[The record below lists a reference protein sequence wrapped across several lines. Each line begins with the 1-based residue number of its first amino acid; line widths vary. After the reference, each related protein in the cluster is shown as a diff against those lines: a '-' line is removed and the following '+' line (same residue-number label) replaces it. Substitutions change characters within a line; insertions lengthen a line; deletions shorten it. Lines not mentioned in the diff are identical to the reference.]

1 MSEII
6 LLRMFCHTNLRN
18 CFLNF
23 GYVSCL
29 SFITFSITQVLHD
42 ILAVVDVLS
51 GNVTMDLLGLA
62 QIRSASSS
70 KLLEALDNFVKVVD
84 CIYIKLKKKPFILS
98 DLAIQFS
105 NIAFAIIKDLSTRD
119 VYFIATNTGGKV
131 KVTITTDKTQSKITS
146 GIEAVIKV
154 PRQTFLLKEETLYS
168 YQFRMP
174 SFFLT
179 EAQLQNINGEKT
191 DIDLLVNSEVL
202 SATINLRR
210 VQNLSDP
217 IVLTFK
223 KSIEQKPGET
233 VDCQFWN
240 ASIRK

>member
-6 LLRMFCHTNLRN
+6 LLRMFCHTNLSN
-18 CFLNF
+18 CFLDF
-23 GYVSCL
+23 AYVSCL
-29 SFITFSITQVLHD
+29 SYITFSITQVLHD
-42 ILAVVDVLS
+42 MLAVVDVLS
-51 GNVTMDLLGLA
+51 GNVSMDLLGLA

-84 CIYIKLKKKPFILS
+84 SIYINLKKKPFILS

-119 VYFIATNTGGKV
+119 VYFTARNKGGKA

-168 YQFRMP
+168 YQFRMS

-202 SATINLRR
+202 SATIHLRR
-210 VQNLSDP
+210 VQNLNDP

>member
-1 MSEII
+1 MSEIF
-6 LLRMFCHTNLRN
+6 LLRMLCHTNPSN

-29 SFITFSITQVLHD
+29 SYIPFSITQVLHD

-51 GNVTMDLLGLA
+51 GNVTIDLLGLA

-84 CIYIKLKKKPFILS
+84 SIFINLKKKPFILS
-98 DLAIQFS
+98 DLAMQFS
-105 NIAFAIIKDLSTRD
+105 NIAFAIIKDLFTRD
-119 VYFIATNTGGKV
+119 VYFIARNKGGKA
-131 KVTITTDKTQSKITS
+131 KVTITTNKTQSKITS

-233 VDCQFWN
+233 NDCQFWN

>member
-1 MSEII
+1 M
-6 LLRMFCHTNLRN
+6 
-18 CFLNF
+18 
-23 GYVSCL
+23 
-29 SFITFSITQVLHD
+29 
-42 ILAVVDVLS
+42 
-51 GNVTMDLLGLA
+51 
-62 QIRSASSS
+62 
-70 KLLEALDNFVKVVD
+70 
-84 CIYIKLKKKPFILS
+84 
-98 DLAIQFS
+98 QFS
-105 NIAFAIIKDLSTRD
+105 NIAFAIIKDLFTRD
-119 VYFIATNTGGKV
+119 VYFIARNKGGKA
-131 KVTITTDKTQSKITS
+131 KVTITTNKTQSKITS

>member
-1 MSEII
+1 MSEIF
-6 LLRMFCHTNLRN
+6 LLRMLCHTNPSN

-29 SFITFSITQVLHD
+29 SYIPFSITQVLHD

-51 GNVTMDLLGLA
+51 GNVTIDLLGLA

-84 CIYIKLKKKPFILS
+84 SIFINLKKKPFILS
-98 DLAIQFS
+98 DLAMQFS
-105 NIAFAIIKDLSTRD
+105 NIAFAIIKDLFTRD
-119 VYFIATNTGGKV
+119 VYFIARNKGGKA
-131 KVTITTDKTQSKITS
+131 KVTITTNKTQSKITS

-210 VQNLSDP
+210 VQNLNDP

-233 VDCQFWN
+233 NDCQFWN

>member
-51 GNVTMDLLGLA
+51 GNVTMDL

>member
-1 MSEII
+1 M
-6 LLRMFCHTNLRN
+6 
-18 CFLNF
+18 
-23 GYVSCL
+23 
-29 SFITFSITQVLHD
+29 
-42 ILAVVDVLS
+42 LAVVDVLS
-51 GNVTMDLLGLA
+51 GNVTMNLLGLA

-84 CIYIKLKKKPFILS
+84 SIYINLKKKPFTLS
-98 DLAIQFS
+98 DLAIQFP
-105 NIAFAIIKDLSTRD
+105 NIAFSIIKDLFTRD
-119 VYFIATNTGGKV
+119 VYFIARNKGGIA
-131 KVTITTDKTQSKITS
+131 KVTITTDKTQAKITA
-146 GIEAVIKV
+146 GIEAIIKV

-179 EAQLQNINGEKT
+179 EAQLQNINGNKT
-191 DIDLLVNSEVL
+191 DIDLLVNSDVL
-202 SATINLRR
+202 SATILLRR
-210 VQNLSDP
+210 VQNLDEP

-240 ASIRK
+240 TSIRK

>member
-1 MSEII
+1 MSEIF
-6 LLRMFCHTNLRN
+6 LLRMLCHTNPSN
-18 CFLNF
+18 CYLNF

-29 SFITFSITQVLHD
+29 SYMPFSITQVLHD

-51 GNVTMDLLGLA
+51 GNVTIDLLGLA

-84 CIYIKLKKKPFILS
+84 SIFINLKKKPFILS

-105 NIAFAIIKDLSTRD
+105 NIAFAIIKDLFTRD
-119 VYFIATNTGGKV
+119 VYFIARNKGGKA
-131 KVTITTDKTQSKITS
+131 KVTITTNKTQSKITS

-233 VDCQFWN
+233 NDCQFWN

>member
-1 MSEII
+1 MSEIF
-6 LLRMFCHTNLRN
+6 LLRMICHTNPSN

-29 SFITFSITQVLHD
+29 SYIPFSITQVLHD

-51 GNVTMDLLGLA
+51 GNVTIDLLGLA

-84 CIYIKLKKKPFILS
+84 SIFINLKKKPFILS
-98 DLAIQFS
+98 DLAIQLS
-105 NIAFAIIKDLSTRD
+105 NIAFAIIKDLFTRD
-119 VYFIATNTGGKV
+119 VYFIARNKGGKA
-131 KVTITTDKTQSKITS
+131 KVTITTNKTQSKITS

-233 VDCQFWN
+233 NDCQFWN

>member
-1 MSEII
+1 
-6 LLRMFCHTNLRN
+6 
-18 CFLNF
+18 
-23 GYVSCL
+23 
-29 SFITFSITQVLHD
+29 
-42 ILAVVDVLS
+42 
-51 GNVTMDLLGLA
+51 
-62 QIRSASSS
+62 
-70 KLLEALDNFVKVVD
+70 
-84 CIYIKLKKKPFILS
+84 
-98 DLAIQFS
+98 
-105 NIAFAIIKDLSTRD
+105 
-119 VYFIATNTGGKV
+119 
-131 KVTITTDKTQSKITS
+131 
-146 GIEAVIKV
+146 
-154 PRQTFLLKEETLYS
+154 
-168 YQFRMP
+168 MP